1 MVKECEIAIGT
12 PWNSNFLE
20 NLSALNKVIGKKNN
34 TRIAEVYGS
43 IPNDVLG
50 TARARERLHDVNSET
65 LRKHV
70 KKAHKHDIE
79 VAYANN
85 TACIGTVKEFD
96 ENFETIL
103 KHFEELYSMEIDSLI
118 IAVPLIIEI
127 VKKHFPGMKIIVST
141 IADVNSIKKAKYY
154 HDLGANTIVLSFN
167 ENRNFKLI
175 ENIKQFFPRL
185 KLEVMVTE
193 PCIYECHLRQ
203 CHFTT
208 QSHESLK
215 KSQPLT
221 HSFIGNWPF
230 DRCWENLKENWPTEF
245 LKSRWIRPEDIV
257 YYETYNVDRFKIT
270 GRTMPENWLLNT
282 AKAYLNRRYDGNLLD
297 ILPVI
302 PGDYRKEGQ
311 VTGYKLDNRL
321 LNGFIKKFI
330 KDGHKCRHKCIT
342 QCQYCEK
349 VAKKIR
355 KIKTKPDL
363 KIIEKPPRAHV

>member
-1 MVKECEIAIGT
+1 MVKECEITIGT
-12 PWNSNFLE
+12 SWSFDFLE
-20 NLSALNKVIGKKNN
+20 KLSVLNKMLGKKNN

-50 TARARERLHDVNSET
+50 TARARERLHDVNREI

-70 KKAHKHDIE
+70 EKAHEHDIE

-85 TACIGTVKEFD
+85 TSCIGRVKDFD
-96 ENFETIL
+96 EKFETII
-103 KHFEELYSMEIDSLI
+103 KHFEELYSMEVDSLI
-118 IAVPLIIEI
+118 IAIPLLIEI
-127 VKKHFPGMKIIVST
+127 VKKHFPDMKIIVST
-141 IADVNSIKKAKYY
+141 IAEVNSIKKAKYY

-175 ENIKQFFPRL
+175 ENIKKSFPRL
-185 KLEVMVTE
+185 KLGVLVTE

-203 CHFTT
+203 SHFTT

-215 KSQPLT
+215 KASPLKN
-221 HSFIGNWPF
+221 SFVCNWPF
-230 DRCWENLKENWPTEF
+230 DRCWKILTKNWPSEF

-257 YYETYNVDRFKIT
+257 YYETFNVERFKIT

-282 AKAYLNRRYDGNLLD
+282 AKAYLNRRYEGNLLD

-321 LNGFIKKFI
+321 LDGFIKKFI
-330 KDGHKCRHKCIT
+330 KDGHKCKHKCMI

-349 VAKKIR
+349 YAEKIR
-355 KIKTKPDL
+355 KIKAKPDL
-363 KIIEKPPRAHV
+363 KIIEKPPKARV